1 MEIKGINGTATASED
16 HVSISRKTVGGVLM
30 QGIKGDKKIYYKDL
44 VSVEFKKPS
53 KLANGYIQFVV
64 NPELAV
70 DQKVG
75 LLATTKEASEDPN
88 AITLRAFTKKAAN
101 EAEDFYNY
109 VMEKLASSKQQQSTP
124 TSGTDDLRNLKALLD
139 DGIITQE
146 DFDAKKKELLG
157 L

>member
-1 MEIKGINGTATASED
+1 MEIKGINGIAKAFED
-16 HVSISRKTVGGVLM
+16 HVTISRKTLGGFSF
-30 QGIKGDKKIYYKDL
+30 QGIKGDKDFYYRDM
-44 VSVEFKKPS
+44 VSVEYKKPS
-53 KLANGYIQFVV
+53 KMTNGYIQFVV

-88 AITLRAFTKKAAN
+88 AVTLRAFTKKSAE
-101 EAEDFYNY
+101 EADIFYNY
-109 VMEKLASSKQQQSTP
+109 IMERLAASKQNTSAAP
-124 TSGTDDLRNLKALLD
+124 TNELRGLKSLLD
-139 DGIITQE
+139 DGIITQD